1 MLYVFWDRKDL
12 KYRGMKHHV
21 LVLLFIVFCCG
32 YVCATPAIDSIRIYF
47 HHGYSVL
54 DFSLRD
60 NRKVLDDFIRRMVSL
75 SSDTTKHIITLHVEG
90 HASPSGM
97 DVANRRLSERRAG
110 QVLEYI
116 RSRVTFPNFLVCV
129 LAEGVDWDGLADL
142 VEKDPAVPAREQVL
156 TILRHT
162 PLWVYDT
169 NGKIVDGRKKQLMD
183 LRGGTVYRV
192 LQERFFAELRNVYI
206 ELRYEVSPAQEIER
220 DFAVLPTVEIV
231 QGNEASEDAPCR
243 DSVIEYEI
251 VSVEEPLYRFAL
263 KTNLIYDIV
272 LMPSLEAEYR
282 INNRWSINLEGE
294 IAWWKKDSRH
304 KYYQLATI
312 SPEGRYWFK
321 TKEPWH
327 GHYLGLFGG
336 FSWYDLENG
345 GRGYKG
351 EAEMVGVSYGY
362 MFPIGRYLSFEA
374 GIGVGY
380 MHSKY
385 EEYLPIDGHYVY
397 QQTNRLNYFGPLKLK
412 FALVWR
418 LWDVN
423 RKKGG
428 MR

>member
-1 MLYVFWDRKDL
+1 M
-12 KYRGMKHHV
+12 G
-21 LVLLFIVFCCG
+21 
-32 YVCATPAIDSIRIYF
+32 
-47 HHGYSVL
+47 
-54 DFSLRD
+54 
-60 NRKVLDDFIRRMVSL
+60 
-75 SSDTTKHIITLHVEG
+75 
-90 HASPSGM
+90 
-97 DVANRRLSERRAG
+97 
-110 QVLEYI
+110 
-116 RSRVTFPNFLVCV
+116 RSCRF
-129 LAEGVDWDGLADL
+129 
-142 VEKDPAVPAREQVL
+142 VEKDPTVPAREQVL
-156 TILRHT
+156 TILRRT

-220 DFAVLPTVEIV
+220 DSAVLPTVEIV

-243 DSVIEYEI
+243 DSIIEYEI

-263 KTNLIYDIV
+263 KTNLIYNIV

-294 IAWWKKDSRH
+294 VAWWKKDSRH

-374 GIGVGY
+374 V
-380 MHSKY
+380 SVW
-385 EEYLPIDGHYVY
+385 VY
-397 QQTNRLNYFGPLKLK
+397 
-412 FALVWR
+412 A
-418 LWDVN
+418 
-423 RKKGG
+423 
-428 MR
+428 